1 LRPDIDVRRIGDVRP
16 RAGIGRIGGERA
28 TNYGRRM
35 PELIAPTV
43 RLHGAWLEAHAE
55 WGPGLHED
63 GFGLAASD
71 QVETQAGFA
80 AWVARLAAKQNG
92 CIFRW
97 IVEDERVLGGLAVR
111 HGDDESIAWAGH
123 VGYGLRPSARGRGL
137 GSWALARALDEG
149 RKLGLPQLLAVCATD
164 NVASARTIERGG
176 GVLEGV
182 QDGARRYRIAL

>member
-1 LRPDIDVRRIGDVRP
+1 
-16 RAGIGRIGGERA
+16 
-28 TNYGRRM
+28 M

-71 QVETQAGFA
+71 EVETSAGFA
-80 AWVARLAAKQNG
+80 AWVARLAEKQDR

-111 HGDDESIAWAGH
+111 HGDSESIAWAGH

-149 RKLGLPQLLAVCATD
+149 RKLGLHQLLAVCATD